1 MGQQINDLAPNQSRG
16 VNIGG
21 MIKWILL
28 SLPFGLFAGLFTSN
42 ISWTAFWIT
51 ILLFVVVFG
60 IIGAKSKR
68 KEERKAYANAQF
80 ISNEELTTNQK
91 IAAWVFSIINPV
103 ITGAVMYYMWRNK
116 YPTKARQANHIS
128 IIVFLI
134 EIVIG
139 FYVGLSGA

>member
-1 MGQQINDLAPNQSRG
+1 MEQQITNQSKS
-16 VNIGG
+16 VNVGG

-28 SLPFGLFAGLFTSN
+28 SLPFGLFVGLFTSN
-42 ISWTAFWIT
+42 ISWTAFWMT

-60 IIGAKSKR
+60 VIGAKSKR
-68 KEERKAYANAQF
+68 KEEKKAYANAQF
-80 ISNEELTTNQK
+80 ISDESLTTNQK
-91 IAAWVFSIINPV
+91 IAAWIFSIINPV

-116 YPTKARQANHIS
+116 YPAKARQANHIS

-139 FYVGLSGA
+139 FYIGFSGA